1 MLFQTEE
8 ERRRLLTLDDD
19 DVTSNENDNTTNE
32 NKKSSKNYSFIAVLQ
47 ILLFP
52 LFYIYR
58 RIQMII
64 RSFSPK
70 EKTDEYQNHN
80 QNTKER
86 QFLTEG
92 FDKGSRSQKGP
103 HSYMVYSKIAPI
115 DDTNETNSKAKKLGL
130 GKKINNFSSDKR

>member
-1 MLFQTEE
+1 MSTQKRSK
-8 ERRRLLTLDDD
+8 ERERLLTLD

-32 NKKSSKNYSFIAVLQ
+32 DEKSFKNSSFIAVLQ

-64 RSFSPK
+64 RSFFPK
-70 EKTDEYQNHN
+70 EKTDEDQNHN
-80 QNTKER
+80 QNTEEQ

-92 FDKGSRSQKGP
+92 FGNGPRSQKDP
-103 HSYMVYSKIAPI
+103 HLRMSYSKIASK
-115 DDTNETNSKAKKLGL
+115 DNRNETNGKERKLGPGEKNRL
-130 GKKINNFSSDKR
+130 SKQ